1 MANQHFQFKQFTIQ
15 QDACAMK
22 VTTDACLFG
31 AWVANRIYGLDLK
44 GKHFLDIGAGTGL
57 LSLMVAQQTDA
68 NIDAV
73 EIEIAAAYQ
82 AKQNF
87 EQSPWNNR
95 LFLHNSSIQKFIP
108 QLKYDFIFT
117 NPPFFFNELKSKN
130 QSRNIALHASFL
142 SLDDL
147 LQSIEN
153 QINKNSY
160 FAILLPQNR
169 VEEFVINAMKYS
181 FCLIEIMHVKQTE
194 NHGYFRSMLLFSN
207 QINGSLIE
215 NEITIKAD
223 NQYTKEFI
231 ELLKV
236 YYLYL

>member
-1 MANQHFQFKQFTIQ
+1 MANQYFQFKQFTIQ

-31 AWVANRIYGLDLK
+31 AWVANKINGLDLN

-73 EIEIAAAYQ
+73 EIEIAAANQ

-108 QLKYDFIFT
+108 QHKYDFIFT
-117 NPPFFFNELKSKN
+117 NPPFFFNDLKSKN
-130 QSRNIALHASFL
+130 QARNIALHASFL
-142 SLDDL
+142 SLDEL
-147 LQSIEN
+147 LQFIEN
-153 QINKNSY
+153 QLNKNSF
-160 FAILLPQNR
+160 FAILLPENK
-169 VEEFVINAMKYS
+169 VEEFVIIATKYS
-181 FCLIEIMHVKQTE
+181 FYLNEIMHVKQTE
-194 NHGYFRSMLLFSN
+194 NHNYFRSMLLFSN
-207 QINGSLIE
+207 QINNSVLT
-215 NEITIKAD
+215 NKITIKTD
-223 NQYTKEFI
+223 NQYTKQFI
-231 ELLKV
+231 EFLKA